1 MNFGIVEEFKILYR
15 LQQYL
20 EMINLQ
26 RSKSQIDSDP
36 MIEENLTST
45 SVATT
50 ATALEVLSE
59 SDYHISL
66 IRAIEWITRSWH
78 SVSSERIF
86 SSWKRHICSIY

>member
-36 MIEENLTST
+36 MIEE
-45 SVATT
+45 
-50 ATALEVLSE
+50 
-59 SDYHISL
+59 I
-66 IRAIEWITRSWH
+66 
-78 SVSSERIF
+78 
-86 SSWKRHICSIY
+86 